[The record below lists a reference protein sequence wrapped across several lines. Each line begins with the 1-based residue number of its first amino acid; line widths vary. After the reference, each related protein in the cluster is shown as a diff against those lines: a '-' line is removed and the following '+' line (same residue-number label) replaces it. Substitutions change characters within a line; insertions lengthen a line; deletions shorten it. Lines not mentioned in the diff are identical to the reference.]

1 MGNMSLE
8 ELRNQAAIFDTTK
21 GKITN
26 PVNGVDKPKTLSE
39 TDPTFMPSGQ
49 DVRGGHKR
57 TPVIDGPA
65 PTTPSIKVVQS
76 KFESENA
83 MPFDINSLPKRPDE
97 GPDEMEKE
105 IMSELDRAVEKEKKS
120 ITERINAITQKQ
132 YEEFI
137 EGKVGNQSNDLSDI
151 ATNSDE
157 EDRDEEIDSEID
169 KIFKTSD
176 TDSESVEKENIKRI
190 VLDDRVEVNEK
201 ASIIT
206 ENSNFDSD
214 DDFDSVE
221 NNNESYAES
230 KEYFD
235 SDNGFSSTYDDLD
248 KDLSA
253 EAGEDKPNME
263 KIFDNF
269 KKDIRHVTNPI
280 KNKINLNSF
289 NISKNAVSPAT
300 LHLNISDISTADHF
314 LPNSNR
320 VVSCYALSGP
330 EMLRMNPETSNRSK
344 INTIR
349 DIYSIIYKHIAS
361 SKPSNFDDWMKI
373 TKVADVDHIYFALY
387 KATFGGSNFIHYEC
401 PNEKCSNVFIKD
413 IAFDDLIKYSND
425 EVKEKMENLYRSG
438 DTSIAKNEVE
448 LHQISDD
455 LVVGVRNPSI
465 WNAIIEIAT
474 LSDDFLTK
482 YEELIDIIAY
492 IDSVYVIN
500 KANSSLDPI
509 DMRPDS
515 NSLTKTIT
523 RRIKIIYSILR
534 NLPSD
539 NYYELRTIISNSFPN
554 INSVT
559 YRIPECKCPKCGAT
573 IPETEITAQQLLFMR
588 HQLGAFGAL

>member
-8 ELRNQAAIFDTTK
+8 ELRNQATIFDTTR

-26 PVNGVDKPKTLSE
+26 PINGVDRPKTLSE
-39 TDPTFMPSGQ
+39 SDPSFMPSGQ
-49 DVRGGHKR
+49 DVKGHKR
-57 TPVIDGPA
+57 TPVIDSPVA
-65 PTTPSIKVVQS
+65 PSIKVVQS

-83 MPFDINSLPKRPDE
+83 MPFDINSLPKRPEE
-97 GPDEMEKE
+97 GPNEMEKDL
-105 IMSELDRAVEKEKKS
+105 MNDLDRAVEEEKKS

-132 YEEFI
+132 YEEFL
-137 EGKVGNQSNDLSDI
+137 EGKTSNRAEENASDVVDDV
-151 ATNSDE
+151 AE
-157 EDRDEEIDSEID
+157 ETDSEID
-169 KIFKTSD
+169 KIFSSSND
-176 TDSESVEKENIKRI
+176 EPQENIKRI
-190 VLDDRVEVNEK
+190 IVNDAVEIQEK
-201 ASIIT
+201 VSIT
-206 ENSNFDSD
+206 PKNSEIDEYDSD
-214 DDFDSVE
+214 IDSNDFGDDEESDS
-221 NNNESYAES
+221 ESERVI
-230 KEYFD
+230 D
-235 SDNGFSSTYDDLD
+235 TDNGFSSTYDDLD
-248 KDLSA
+248 KDLSN
-253 EAGEDKPNME
+253 EVGEDKPDME

-280 KNKINLNSF
+280 KNKIDLSSF
-289 NISKNAVSPAT
+289 SISKKSVSPAT
-300 LHLNISDISTADHF
+300 LHLNLTDISTADHF
-314 LPNSNR
+314 LPNANR
-320 VVSCYALSGP
+320 VISCYALSGP

-401 PNEKCSNVFIKD
+401 PNEKCSNVFIQD
-413 IAFDDLIKYSND
+413 IAFDDLIKYSSD
-425 EVKEKMENLYRSG
+425 EVKEKMDKLYRSG
-438 DTSIAKNEVE
+438 DTSMPKNEVE

-455 LVVGVRNPSI
+455 LVVAVRNPSI

-474 LSDDFLTK
+474 LSEEFLTK

-500 KANSSLDPI
+500 KNNNSLDPI
-509 DMRPDS
+509 DMNPDS

-523 RRIKIIYSILR
+523 RRIKIIYSLLR

-559 YRIPECKCPKCGAT
+559 YKIPECKCPKCGAT